1 MTIPGMELSE
11 TDGHIFLT
19 ITPTAAPSPTDEAS
33 VIQWLQAQ
41 GYGTCQLD
49 QDAIAQAVQSHR
61 TADAQMVFEI
71 GQRLDALISVEV
83 ASDAMSATL
92 HITPAQGGTA
102 ARPEQVLQ
110 ALAQA
115 RVRKGIDLSAIALAL
130 AQPHTVVIARG
141 QPPEHGQDAQ
151 FEALVTLTAQR
162 TPQVNEEGRID
173 YREVDNITMVSA
185 GAPLLRRI
193 PPTPGIPGYT
203 VRGDLVPAQPG
214 TDIPFA
220 SECEGVQISA
230 ADPNF
235 LESAI
240 AGQPV
245 AIPYGMQ
252 VDPVLVLP
260 GVDIST
266 GNIRF
271 TGSVRIDGD
280 IGQQMTV
287 QADGDIIVRGTIDG
301 GLVQAGG
308 QIQVTGGVIGHAQVQ
323 AQGDIQAKFAEA
335 SVLKSGAALDIRTYA
350 MDCTLQALQTITI
363 GQAAPRN
370 GRLIGG
376 SATALLMLTT
386 PILGSDAASLT
397 HLCVGTHPEFEE
409 RCSALQQTL
418 QKHET
423 TLSSLRKILA
433 NLTEEGDPKGLLP
446 KVQTSLAQAQE
457 AHASLV
463 AQREA
468 LQAQRALARQA
479 YVQVGVG
486 VHGAVDLW
494 LCRRRLSLHQDF
506 ANGRFEINDEG
517 IPVFIDRRGYADVLA

>member
-19 ITPTAAPSPTDEAS
+19 IAPTAAPSPTDEAS

-203 VRGDLVPAQPG
+203 VRGDQVPAQPG
-214 TDIPFA
+214 SDIPFA

-363 GQAAPRN
+363 ARRHRA
-370 GRLIGG
+370 
-376 SATALLMLTT
+376 M
-386 PILGSDAASLT
+386 
-397 HLCVGTHPEFEE
+397 VG
-409 RCSALQQTL
+409 
-418 QKHET
+418 
-423 TLSSLRKILA
+423 
-433 NLTEEGDPKGLLP
+433 
-446 KVQTSLAQAQE
+446 
-457 AHASLV
+457 
-463 AQREA
+463 
-468 LQAQRALARQA
+468 
-479 YVQVGVG
+479 
-486 VHGAVDLW
+486 
-494 LCRRRLSLHQDF
+494 
-506 ANGRFEINDEG
+506 
-517 IPVFIDRRGYADVLA
+517 